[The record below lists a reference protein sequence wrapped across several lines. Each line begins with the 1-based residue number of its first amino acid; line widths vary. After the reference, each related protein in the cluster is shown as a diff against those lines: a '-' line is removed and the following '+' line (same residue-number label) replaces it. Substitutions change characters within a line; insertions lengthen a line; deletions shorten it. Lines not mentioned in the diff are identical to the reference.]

1 LSAAT
6 FAQYRLNR
14 HHRLFWIFKKK
25 LDFFLVLVGFLLVF
39 LGFLV
44 IFFLH
49 FSLVESFGLFLEK
62 SFGLFLIDF

>member
-1 LSAAT
+1 LKK
-6 FAQYRLNR
+6 N
-14 HHRLFWIFKKK
+14 WIFEKKM
-25 LDFFLVLVGFLLVF
+25 DFFLVLVGFLLVF